1 MINKDTKVFGSFS
14 KQAGNN
20 GCRFFNTLFS
30 EHKIDAIYKSY
41 SVENI
46 EDAVSAAR
54 TLNFSG
60 FAVSMP
66 FKVEVL
72 KHVEQVSETASRVGS
87 SNTILN
93 VDGALIAHNTDY
105 DSALH
110 LLRPLNST
118 IYILG
123 DGGLSKAVQAA
134 STKLSLGYEIITRA
148 DWDRIDHLK
157 NSTIINCTPVDNY
170 VIEPSN
176 TFFDLR
182 TTSSVGEKFANIQAK
197 KQFFLYT
204 GISI

>member
-20 GCRFFNTLFS
+20 GCMFFNTLFS

-66 FKVEVL
+66 FKVEVM

-93 VDGALIAHNTDY
+93 IDGTLIAHNTDY
-105 DSALH
+105 DAALQ

-134 STKLSLGYEIITRA
+134 STKLSLAYEIITRSE
-148 DWDRIDHLK
+148 WDRIDHLK
-157 NSTIINCTPVDNY
+157 NSVIINCTPVDSY
-170 VIEPSN
+170 IIEPSN

-182 TTSSVGEKFANIQAK
+182 TTSLAGANFASIQAK